1 MDPETSSR
9 SMGGARVATW
19 RTMAAYEPWEAMPA
33 GPTSHAPAPV
43 VSPTQDRDQSTW
55 SGDRDNTNSFNVPT
69 TNSFNFPSYT
79 PDRKARSPGTSPRS
93 KRRRHDG
100 IWDTAPD
107 AWGHSS
113 LPNAHNLGKSVPLII

>member
-1 MDPETSSR
+1 
-9 SMGGARVATW
+9 
-19 RTMAAYEPWEAMPA
+19 MAAYEPWEAMPA

-55 SGDRDNTNSFNVPT
+55 SGDRDNTNSFEFNVPT